1 MTQRQILDLLDRK
14 SLCSALNFNLFQD
27 KFVSKTT
34 LEENGKMKMSYFEG
48 VNKAIVQSFV
58 RTSLQENSQKFLL
71 EIIGGK
77 IFNHEMMKDL

>member
-1 MTQRQILDLLDRK
+1 M
-14 SLCSALNFNLFQD
+14 SE
-27 KFVSKTT
+27 TT

-71 EIIGGK
+71 EIIGGNLCRQ
-77 IFNHEMMKDL
+77 IDNGAHPGF